1 MLEQIKEEISYRLE
15 LLLKL
20 GYISEDV
27 SLEYYNNGK
36 LCYSNLDKADSYFN
50 DRFDDNQE
58 FKNILN
64 EVEAKYNVHVFYGIF
79 TSEGSSDELA
89 FLTVSNN
96 PDEWAEERHNL
107 RFHKPKAYIY
117 SFINKQIAEKQIKYI
132 AKDCCLI
139 RRQ

>member
-1 MLEQIKEEISYRLE
+1 MLEQIREEISYRLE

-20 GYISEDV
+20 GYISEEV
-27 SLEYYNNGK
+27 SLEYYNHENI
-36 LCYSNLDKADSYFN
+36 CYSNVDKAGSYFN
-50 DRFDDNQE
+50 ARFDDNQE

-64 EVEAKYNVHVFYGIF
+64 DVEAKYNVHVFYAIF
-79 TSEGSSDELA
+79 ASEGSSDELA

-96 PDEWAEERHNL
+96 PEEWAEERRNL

-117 SFINKQIAEKQIKYI
+117 SFTNKQIVEKQIKYI

>member
-1 MLEQIKEEISYRLE
+1 MLEQIREEISYRLE

-20 GYISEDV
+20 GCINEDV
-27 SLEYYNNGK
+27 SLEYYNHGK
-36 LCYSNLDKADSYFN
+36 VCYSNVDESDNYFN
-50 DRFDDNQE
+50 TVFDDNQK

-64 EVEAKYNVHVFYGIF
+64 EVEAKYDVHVFYAIF
-79 TSEGSSDELA
+79 TSDASFEELA
-89 FLTVSNN
+89 FLTVSHN

-117 SFINKQIAEKQIKYI
+117 SFTNKQIAEKQIKYI

>member
-20 GYISEDV
+20 GCISEGV
-27 SLEYYNNGK
+27 SLEYYNHGK
-36 LCYSNLDKADSYFN
+36 ICYSNVDKLGNYFN
-50 DRFDDNQE
+50 VRFDDNQT

-64 EVEAKYNVHVFYGIF
+64 DVEAKYNVHVFYGIF
-79 TSEGSSDELA
+79 VSEVSSEELT

-96 PDEWAEERHNL
+96 PDEWTEERHNL

-117 SFINKQIAEKQIKYI
+117 NFTNKQIVEKQIKYI

>member
-27 SLEYYNNGK
+27 SLEYYNHENI
-36 LCYSNLDKADSYFN
+36 CYSNVDKAGSYFN
-50 DRFDDNQE
+50 ARFDDNQA

-64 EVEAKYNVHVFYGIF
+64 DVEAKYNVHVFYGIF
-79 TSEGSSDELA
+79 ASEISSDELA

-96 PDEWAEERHNL
+96 QDEWAEERHNL

-117 SFINKQIAEKQIKYI
+117 NFTNKQIAEKQIKYI
-132 AKDCCLI
+132 AKNCCLI